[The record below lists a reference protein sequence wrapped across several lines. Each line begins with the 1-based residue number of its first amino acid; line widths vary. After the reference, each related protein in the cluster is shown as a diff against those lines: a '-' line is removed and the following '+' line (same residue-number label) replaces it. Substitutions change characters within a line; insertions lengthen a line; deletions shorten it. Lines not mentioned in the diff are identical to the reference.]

1 MWWCFMFF
9 LKRKLNSDQC
19 QLFHSSGDYLP
30 SFAVKV
36 SLEGKHGFCNKTEG
50 NQILNGMSL
59 VQQAFIFLYFCE
71 PVYIQN

>member
-1 MWWCFMFF
+1 MF
-9 LKRKLNSDQC
+9 LIKIKLSSDKC
-19 QLFHSSGDYLP
+19 QLFHSSGDNLP

-59 VQQAFIFLYFCE
+59 VQQMFIFLYFL
-71 PVYIQN
+71 